1 MQGIDEKTSHLVNYL
16 DKVNQ
21 RGLPPKGLGMIH
33 RRGHTDQ
40 IKLCRI
46 PLDGYQMETFAESV
60 HRAKFVT
67 KIILK
72 DCGLTD
78 KEGLLVITKM
88 NQSLV
93 RHLDFSQNA
102 GL

>member
-1 MQGIDEKTSHLVNYL
+1 MG
-16 DKVNQ
+16 
-21 RGLPPKGLGMIH
+21 P
-33 RRGHTDQ
+33 
-40 IKLCRI
+40 
-46 PLDGYQMETFAESV
+46 FAESV
-60 HRAKFVT
+60 NRAKFVT

-88 NQSLV
+88 NKGLV
-93 RHLDFSQNA
+93 RHLDFSQNP